1 MGERRLQPG
10 RRTAAATLL
19 ADGRVKRDRN
29 GEMFKY
35 WSARVAYGKSPTPRD
50 SRARDATASPPTWV
64 RPPGAGGTAGTLRES
79 EAATEVPERVVL
91 LGPLAQQISPIRP
104 IQLANGDPDDDTDFW
119 LTIPGFGNSL
129 IEAEAD
135 YATGRTSGEEEI
147 RTRFRLASPRTQPS
161 DGHVAAERETARSF
175 TRSDRPETIS
185 DPWSVLGR

>member
-1 MGERRLQPG
+1 MLRRRRRLG
-10 RRTAAATLL
+10 CARRAPAA
-19 ADGRVKRDRN
+19 
-29 GEMFKY
+29 
-35 WSARVAYGKSPTPRD
+35 PR
-50 SRARDATASPPTWV
+50 AHCASPRLPRRSPNGSCSW
-64 RPPGAGGTAGTLRES
+64 G
-79 EAATEVPERVVL
+79 
-91 LGPLAQQISPIRP
+91 LAQQISPIRP